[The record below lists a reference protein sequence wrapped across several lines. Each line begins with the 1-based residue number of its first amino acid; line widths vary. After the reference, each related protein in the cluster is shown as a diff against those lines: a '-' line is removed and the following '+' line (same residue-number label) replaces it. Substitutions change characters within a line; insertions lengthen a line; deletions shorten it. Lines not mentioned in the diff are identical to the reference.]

1 VHYPPRVAAFDDYL
15 YARISDD
22 ELGLEKGVTRQL
34 RECREYSEKTGG
46 RVAAEFSDNDISAL
60 KAAPRPDFDRL
71 MAALAAPNPT
81 GIQRRIVAVHT
92 SRVWRNRVERA
103 HGIELGG
110 RLGLIVK
117 PVNGVELDLRTAQ
130 GRMLAEML
138 GAQDTGESETKAERI
153 QSAARERAEEGRAN
167 GMVLYGWQRV
177 YEYDPRG
184 KVVGFRDEE
193 HPEHADIVREI
204 VDRLLSGDTLKAIT
218 ADLNARGVPAPRAG
232 DRRKHRA
239 KGQTDDGRLWGKTS
253 VRKLADR
260 PANIGL
266 RIYHRGRPDQQWLPA
281 EWPKIVD
288 PDKHDL
294 VAALLADPHR
304 GRKKPSAR
312 THLLSWG
319 IGECGVCGAHLRVAP
334 RGNSR
339 WGKRQPTYV
348 CDKDGCVGR
357 NEAAVDARVDAVMVA
372 LLSRPDVLGLLEGS
386 TSAQAEALQR
396 VEAVKARLAAAA
408 AQYADGVITD
418 GQLRVITGRLRPQ
431 LDAAEKEAAQ
441 HRPSPY
447 LSLVLGTVGEQAAQR
462 WAGYTIN
469 QKRAIMEAFGVR
481 VIIDRTRRGPGFDPT
496 SVRVIPRQSERG

>member
-1 VHYPPRVAAFDDYL
+1 MAAFEDYL
-15 YARISDD
+15 YARISED

-46 RVAAEFSDNDISAL
+46 RAVAEFSDNDISAL

-110 RLGLIVK
+110 RLGIIVK

-167 GMVLYGWQRV
+167 AYALYGWQRV
-177 YEYDPRG
+177 YEYDSRG
-184 KVVGFRDEE
+184 KVTGFRDEE
-193 HPEHADIVREI
+193 HPEHASIVREI
-204 VDRLLSGDTLKAIT
+204 VDRLLSGDTLKGIT

-239 KGQTDDGRLWGKTS
+239 KGQTEDGSLWGKTS

-266 RIYHRGRPDQQWLPA
+266 RIYHRGRPDEQWMPA
-281 EWPKIVD
+281 AWPKIVD

-294 VAALLADPHR
+294 VAALLADPAR
-304 GRKKPSAR
+304 GRRKPSAR

-319 IGECGVCGAHLRVAP
+319 VGESPCGSHLRVAP
-334 RGNSR
+334 RGSSK
-339 WGKRQPTYV
+339 WGTKQPTYV

-357 NEAAVDARVDAVMVA
+357 NKEAVDRRVNAVMEA
-372 LLSRPDVLGLLEGS
+372 LLRRPDVLALLEGS
-386 TSAQAEALQR
+386 THKQAEALKR
-396 VEAVKARLAAAA
+396 VEALKARMMAAA
-408 AQYADGVITD
+408 AQYADEVITD
-418 GQLRVITGRLRPQ
+418 GQLRVITGRLKPQ
-431 LDAAEKEAAQ
+431 LQAAEAEAASY
-441 HRPSPY
+441 RPSPHV
-447 LSLVLGTVGEQAAQR
+447 SLVLDTVAEPSR
-462 WAGYTIN
+462 WQGYSIN

-481 VIIDRTRRGPGFDPT
+481 VIIDKTRRGPGFDPT
-496 SVRVIPRQSERG
+496 SVRIIPRPSGDG